1 MRMPPLPDGIAPSDD
16 RLLERL
22 QSAAFRY
29 FLEHADPVTGLVADT
44 SRPGSPASIAVVGF
58 ALSCYP
64 IGVER
69 DWIAR
74 ADAASLTLQALR
86 FFWNSPQG
94 ADAGATGYKGFY
106 YHFLDLR
113 TGRRVWKCE
122 LSLIDTTL
130 LLAGIL
136 TAAAYFTAA
145 AADEMEIR
153 ELAEELYHRIDW
165 QWAQNG
171 GQTVAQGWKP
181 ECGFLKSGWEGYS
194 EATILYVLGLA
205 SPTFALSRG
214 SFGGW
219 TSTYQWENIFGYDFL
234 YAGPLFVHLF
244 SHAWIDFR
252 GIQDDF
258 MREKGCDYFE
268 NSRRAVCVQR
278 EYAARNPHGF
288 IGYGPNL
295 WGISA
300 GDGPGN
306 EVLREN
312 GRDRRFFGYTDRG
325 VPFGRDDGT
334 LAPWG
339 MLAALPFSP
348 PSGLTAVRRV
358 IERYS
363 NICAGDR
370 MSSGFNP
377 SLIDQ
382 GGWISE
388 GHYGLDQGIVVMMI
402 ENFRSGL
409 IWKLMRSCPHIATG
423 LRRAGFEGGWL

>member
-1 MRMPPLPDGIAPSDD
+1 VPPLPDAIAHSDD
-16 RLLERL
+16 QLLERL
-22 QSAAFRY
+22 QSAAFGY

-44 SRPGSPASIAVVGF
+44 SRRDSPASIAVVGF

-69 DWIAR
+69 GWIAR
-74 ADAASLTLQALR
+74 AEAASRTLKALR
-86 FFWNSPQG
+86 FFWNSPQS
-94 ADAGATGYKGFY
+94 ADADATGYKGFY
-106 YHFLDLR
+106 YHFLDLQ
-113 TGRRVWKCE
+113 TGSRVWKCE
-122 LSLIDTTL
+122 LSLIDSTL

-136 TAAAYFTAA
+136 TAAAYFTAPA
-145 AADEMEIR
+145 SDETEIR
-153 ELAEELYHRIDW
+153 ELAEGLYRRIDW

-171 GQTVAQGWKP
+171 GNTVAQGWKP
-181 ECGFLKSGWEGYS
+181 ECGFFNAGWEGYS

-205 SPTFALSRG
+205 SPTFALSPR

-234 YAGPLFVHLF
+234 YAGPLFIHLF

-258 MREKGCDYFE
+258 MREKGSDYFE
-268 NSRRAVCVQR
+268 NSRRAVSIQR

-288 IGYGPNL
+288 IGYGPNF

-306 EVLREN
+306 EQLREC

-334 LAPWG
+334 IAPWG

-348 PSGLTAVRRV
+348 PSGLTAVRHM
-358 IERYS
+358 IERHS
-363 NICAGDR
+363 GICVGDR

-388 GHYGLDQGIVVMMI
+388 GHFGLDQGIVVMMI
-402 ENFRSGL
+402 ENHRSGL
-409 IWKLMRSCPHIATG
+409 IWKLMRSCPHVATG